1 MKIPN
6 SGYENLEIR
15 ENRGEESNRR
25 IEEGLTYQPNLKKR
39 ENHCS
44 IINMVICRVEAKLA
58 MGTLIRSS
66 YKTFITLNT
75 RSIKLQL
82 LGSLKFLLVHH
93 IIFLPIPSM
102 AQSKRIKSI
111 PMFGK
116 ISLLPLSA
124 YITT

>member
-1 MKIPN
+1 
-6 SGYENLEIR
+6 
-15 ENRGEESNRR
+15 
-25 IEEGLTYQPNLKKR
+25 
-39 ENHCS
+39 
-44 IINMVICRVEAKLA
+44 MVICRVEAKLA